1 MLSAAKHLT
10 ASAGNGC
17 EILRFA
23 QDDNVAPR
31 PSPLTSRVLHHDGV
45 GDAVIPIKTLLFAQ
59 HGWADTNQAMQRFGE
74 TVASP
79 GSLVI
84 APNLGYVRTWL
95 RIEPLIEIAEQEAA
109 RALAEHPRAGIR
121 AVGHSMGGLIW
132 IELLTRHPEWLA
144 RTERLVLI
152 GCPVGGA
159 ELAGL
164 LDPLGLMIGRDLRV
178 DRRAKGEA
186 IAAVVPTLTIV
197 GDLFGPH
204 DGTVSHESARLVNAR
219 FVLTPSASHAALR
232 YSSLVSRLVRAFFED
247 PEPPATDLD
256 DLVARIQAVPG
267 IRAADPRLLRLARV
281 VLMLGDGSTIRTLN
295 AIPGQELVFVTDG
308 EGRCV
313 YAGSVPGSSRPALRQ
328 ALDEARE
335 QHRPTLLDP

>member
-1 MLSAAKHLT
+1 VS
-10 ASAGNGC
+10 
-17 EILRFA
+17 
-23 QDDNVAPR
+23 
-31 PSPLTSRVLHHDGV
+31 
-45 GDAVIPIKTLLFAQ
+45 DAVIPITTLLFAQ
-59 HGWADTNQAMQRFGE
+59 HGWADTNQAMLRFGE

-84 APNLGYVRTWL
+84 APSLGYVRTWL
-95 RIEPLIEIAEQEAA
+95 RIEPLIEIAEQEAV
-109 RALAEHPRAGIR
+109 RVLAEYPEARIR

-144 RTERLVLI
+144 RTDRLALI

-164 LDPLGLMIGRDLRV
+164 LDPLGLTIGRDLKV
-178 DRRAKGEA
+178 DRRDKAEA
-186 IAAVVPTLTIV
+186 IAAAVPTLTIV
-197 GDLFGPH
+197 GDLLGPH
-204 DGTVSHESARLVNAR
+204 DGTVSHESARVPHAR
-219 FVLTPSASHAALR
+219 FVLTPSASHATLR
-232 YSSLVSRLVRAFFED
+232 HSPLVARLVRAFFEEPD
-247 PEPPATDLD
+247 PPAADLD
-256 DLVARIQAVPG
+256 DLEARVQAVPG

-281 VLMLGDGSTIRTLN
+281 VLMLADGSTIRTLN

-313 YAGSVPGSSRPALRQ
+313 YAGSVPGSSRSALRQ

-335 QHRPTLLDP
+335 QHRSALLDL

>member
-1 MLSAAKHLT
+1 MS
-10 ASAGNGC
+10 NRPI
-17 EILRFA
+17 EIE
-23 QDDNVAPR
+23 
-31 PSPLTSRVLHHDGV
+31 
-45 GDAVIPIKTLLFAQ
+45 TLLFAQ

-74 TVASP
+74 TVAAP

-84 APNLGYVRTWL
+84 APNLGYLRSWL
-95 RIEPLIEIAEQEAA
+95 RIEPLIEIAEQQAA
-109 RALAEHPRAGIR
+109 RALAEYPHARIR

-132 IELLTRHPEWLA
+132 IELLTRHPEWLE
-144 RTERLVLI
+144 RTDRLALI

-164 LDPLGLMIGRDLRV
+164 LDPLGLTIGRDLRV
-178 DRRAKGEA
+178 DRRAKAEA

-204 DGTVSHESARLVNAR
+204 DGTVSHGSARLENAR

-232 YSSLVSRLVRAFFED
+232 HSPLASRLVRAFFEQ
-247 PEPPATDLD
+247 PTPPTTDLD

-267 IRAADPRLLRLARV
+267 IRAADSRLLRLSSVA
-281 VLMLGDGSTIRTLN
+281 LMLIDGSTVRTLS
-295 AIPGQELVFVTDG
+295 AIPGVELVFVTDG
-308 EGRCV
+308 EGRCA
-313 YAGSVPGSSRPALRQ
+313 YAGAVAGSNRPALRQ

-335 QHRPTLLDP
+335 QHHSALLVP